1 MKIKIIVDSISLLSA
16 LTGIGRYTNEVS
28 NYLKEDSKFEASF
41 FYGYHSKN
49 LISKS
54 KKSNVKNL
62 KTLIVKNKLLKNIA
76 REISNTMSKLFSPT
90 YDIYWQPNFIPNL
103 SIKSKYT
110 VTSVHDFSF
119 IIHNNFHTKEK
130 IEYFQDKF
138 FQNIY
143 KSDMII
149 TGSNFTKQEILER
162 LNFTSERVKVIYHG
176 IDHDL
181 FKIYKDTSVSFE
193 LPSKFIFIVGSI
205 EPRKNLIGLLKAYDS
220 IDKKL
225 KNEYKLV
232 LAGFKGWENKEVMEL
247 INSNKEDIHYLGY
260 ISDIELAKTYNL
272 ASLFV
277 YPSFYEG
284 VGLPPLESM
293 ACGTPVICSSTTS
306 LPEVGGDAVIY
317 CDPYDIEDIKFQI
330 ELVLNDKVL
339 QKDMIKNGLER
350 VKQFTWEKSANK
362 HMQVFEELI
371 NEKE

>member
-1 MKIKIIVDSISLLSA
+1 
-16 LTGIGRYTNEVS
+16 
-28 NYLKEDSKFEASF
+28 
-41 FYGYHSKN
+41 
-49 LISKS
+49 
-54 KKSNVKNL
+54 
-62 KTLIVKNKLLKNIA
+62 
-76 REISNTMSKLFSPT
+76 
-90 YDIYWQPNFIPNL
+90 
-103 SIKSKYT
+103 
-110 VTSVHDFSF
+110 
-119 IIHNNFHTKEK
+119 
-130 IEYFQDKF
+130 
-138 FQNIY
+138 
-143 KSDMII
+143 
-149 TGSNFTKQEILER
+149 
-162 LNFTSERVKVIYHG
+162 
-176 IDHDL
+176 
-181 FKIYKDTSVSFE
+181 
-193 LPSKFIFIVGSI
+193 
-205 EPRKNLIGLLKAYDS
+205 
-220 IDKKL
+220 
-225 KNEYKLV
+225 
-232 LAGFKGWENKEVMEL
+232 MEL

-284 VGLPPLESM
+284 FGLPPLESM

>member
-1 MKIKIIVDSISLLSA
+1 MKIKILVDSISLLSA

-284 VGLPPLESM
+284 FGLPPLESM

>member
-1 MKIKIIVDSISLLSA
+1 MKIKILVDSISLLSA

-110 VTSVHDFSF
+110 VTSVHDFFF

-149 TGSNFTKQEILER
+149 TGSNFTKHEILER
-162 LNFTSERVKVIYHG
+162 LNFTKPCI
-176 IDHDL
+176 L
-181 FKIYKDTSVSFE
+181 
-193 LPSKFIFIVGSI
+193 
-205 EPRKNLIGLLKAYDS
+205 
-220 IDKKL
+220 
-225 KNEYKLV
+225 
-232 LAGFKGWENKEVMEL
+232 
-247 INSNKEDIHYLGY
+247 
-260 ISDIELAKTYNL
+260 
-272 ASLFV
+272 
-277 YPSFYEG
+277 
-284 VGLPPLESM
+284 
-293 ACGTPVICSSTTS
+293 
-306 LPEVGGDAVIY
+306 
-317 CDPYDIEDIKFQI
+317 
-330 ELVLNDKVL
+330 
-339 QKDMIKNGLER
+339 
-350 VKQFTWEKSANK
+350 
-362 HMQVFEELI
+362 
-371 NEKE
+371 

>member
-1 MKIKIIVDSISLLSA
+1 MKIKILVDSISLLSA

-130 IEYFQDKF
+130 IEYFQDNF

-284 VGLPPLESM
+284 FGLPPLESM